1 MTTKLVVIGQGYVGL
16 PLAVAAAEH
25 GYHVVGY
32 DTDVSRVT
40 RLAAGESYV
49 GDIPAERLRAVL
61 DGGTYQPSVDPDDL
75 DGFDIAV
82 ITVPTPLHEG
92 VPDLSYI
99 EQAGEELASRL
110 TPGATVVLESTSYPG
125 TTEEVLAPIL
135 QKGSGLGPGLDF
147 HLGYSPERI
156 DPGNA
161 EWTFETTPKV
171 VSGVDEESLRTLEA
185 FYGSIVRQTVPAPST
200 RVAELAKVLENT
212 FRHVNIA
219 LVNELATHAAGIG
232 VNVWDAL
239 EIAST
244 KPFGFMRFTPGPGVG
259 GHCLPVDPLY
269 LSWRVERTLSKR
281 FRLVELADELNNQMP
296 EYVVQRLTRGL
307 DRRRQTV
314 TGSRILMLGLAY
326 KANTG
331 DVRESPALPIAR
343 MLIEAG
349 ASVRVA
355 DPYVTESVGI
365 PGITRVDL
373 TEEELTEA
381 HAVLLTTDHDAFDY
395 AAIASSARYVFDCR
409 NRLRS
414 AGPAENIESL

>member
-16 PLAVAAAEH
+16 PLAVAAAER
-25 GYHVVGY
+25 GFHVVGY
-32 DTDVSRVT
+32 DIDERRVDK
-40 RLAAGESYV
+40 LAAGDSYV
-49 GDIPAERLRAVL
+49 GDVAAERLRAIL
-61 DGGTYQPSVDPDDL
+61 DRGTYRPSIDPDDL

-99 EQAGEELASRL
+99 ESAGEALASRL
-110 TPGATVVLESTSYPG
+110 RPGATVILESTSYPG
-125 TTEEVLAPIL
+125 TTEEVLAPL
-135 QKGSGLGPGLDF
+135 LHKGSDLAPGVDF

-161 EWTFETTPKV
+161 RWTFETTPKV
-171 VSGVDEESLRTLEA
+171 VSGVDAASLERVRA
-185 FYGSIVRQTVPAPST
+185 FYATIVEEVVVAPSP

-219 LVNELATHAAGIG
+219 LVNELATHAEHIG
-232 VNVWDAL
+232 VDVWDAL

-269 LSWRVERTLSKR
+269 LSWKVERTHGKR

-296 EYVVQRLTRGL
+296 EYVVRRLTRGL

-349 ASVRVA
+349 AAVRVA
-355 DPYVTESVGI
+355 DPHVTEGPDI
-365 PGITRVDL
+365 PGLTRVEP
-373 TEEELTEA
+373 TQEELAAA
-381 HAVLLTTDHDAFDY
+381 HAVLITTDHDAFDY
-395 AAIASSARYVFDCR
+395 AAVAAHARYVFDCR
-409 NRLRS
+409 HRIP
-414 AGPAENIESL
+414 PAEHIESL

>member
-1 MTTKLVVIGQGYVGL
+1 MTTKLVVMGQGYVGL
-16 PLAVAAAEH
+16 PLSVAAAEH

-32 DTDVSRVT
+32 DTDATRVM

-49 GDIPAERLRAVL
+49 GDVCADRLGAVL
-61 DGGTYQPSVDPDDL
+61 DQGTYRPSIDPDDL

-82 ITVPTPLHEG
+82 ITVPTPLLDG
-92 VPDLSYI
+92 VPDLSFV
-99 EQAGEELASRL
+99 EAAGEALASRL
-110 TPGATVVLESTSYPG
+110 TPGSTVILESTSYPG

-135 QKGSGLGPGLDF
+135 QKGSGLSPGLDF

-156 DPGNA
+156 DPGNP

-171 VSGVDEESLRTLEA
+171 VSGVDEESLREVDA
-185 FYGSIVRQTVPAPST
+185 FYATIVRETVLAPST

-232 VNVWDAL
+232 VNVWEAL
-239 EIAST
+239 DIAST

-281 FRLVELADELNNQMP
+281 FRLVELAHELNSQMP
-296 EYVVQRLTRGL
+296 EYVVSRLTRGL

-343 MLIEAG
+343 MLVEAG
-349 ASVRVA
+349 ASVRVV
-355 DPYVTESVGI
+355 DPHVTESVGI
-365 PGITRVDL
+365 PGLTRVEL
-373 TEEELTEA
+373 TEEELREA
-381 HAVLLTTDHDAFDY
+381 HAVLITTDHDAVDY
-395 AAIASSARYVFDCR
+395 EAVASAARYVFDCR
-409 NRLRS
+409 RRVPS
-414 AGPAENIESL
+414 GENIESL

>member
-1 MTTKLVVIGQGYVGL
+1 MTTKLVVMGQGYVGL
-16 PLAVAAAEH
+16 PLSVAAAEH

-32 DTDVSRVT
+32 DTDETRVR

-49 GDIPAERLRAVL
+49 GDVRADRLGAVL
-61 DGGTYQPSVDPDDL
+61 DQGTYRPSIDPDDL
-75 DGFDIAV
+75 DGFDVAV
-82 ITVPTPLHEG
+82 ITVPTPLLEG
-92 VPDLSYI
+92 VPDLSFV
-99 EQAGEELASRL
+99 EAAGEALASRL
-110 TPGATVVLESTSYPG
+110 TPGSTVILESTSYPG

-135 QKGSGLGPGLDF
+135 QKGSGLSPGLDF

-156 DPGNA
+156 DPGNP

-171 VSGVDEESLRTLEA
+171 VSGVDAESLREVAA
-185 FYGSIVRQTVPAPST
+185 FYATIVRETVLAPST

-232 VNVWDAL
+232 VNVWEAL
-239 EIAST
+239 DIAST

-281 FRLVELADELNNQMP
+281 FRLVELAHELNSQMP
-296 EYVVQRLTRGL
+296 EYVVSRLTRGL

-343 MLIEAG
+343 MLVEAG

-355 DPYVTESVGI
+355 DPHVTESVGI
-365 PGITRVDL
+365 PGLTRVEL
-373 TEEELTEA
+373 TEEELREA
-381 HAVLLTTDHDAFDY
+381 HAVLITTDHDAVDY
-395 AAIASSARYVFDCR
+395 AAVASAARYVFDCR
-409 NRLRS
+409 RRVPP
-414 AGPAENIESL
+414 GENIESL